1 METNARHGSQH
12 SKINGVEVGN
22 HEITF
27 VSERR
32 GGARIVALD
41 KSFHGTKIK
50 LVRVGTREA
59 Q

>member
-1 METNARHGSQH
+1 
-12 SKINGVEVGN
+12 
-22 HEITF
+22 